1 MSDMVGN
8 PKDRFSHIPVRIMLN
23 VYRELET
30 LCYSVDE
37 LAPDLIDKVK
47 YVLHGDFSHIHG
59 MKTHAEEWAN
69 KVKYMVK

>member
-8 PKDRFSHIPVRIMLN
+8 PEDQFSHVAAHIMLN

-30 LCYSVDE
+30 LCYRVDE

-47 YVLHGDFSHIHG
+47 YVLHGDFSHIQD
-59 MKTHAEEWAN
+59 MKTHAEEWSN
-69 KVKYMVK
+69 KVKYM